1 MSLRKRLFG
10 KRDPAGKRVVAL
22 IECHLNQNV
31 RDPGAARYP
40 AVNDAL
46 LDLLRS
52 REVGLLQIPCPE
64 MFDLGLAR
72 ARPPGESIREMLDP
86 AKAREL
92 AARVADRIEEHVRH
106 GMEVLAIL
114 GGDVQSPGCA
124 VHLVEQR
131 LDPEKSGVFMLE
143 LHAELKARGITIP
156 FRGIRESDP
165 RAFQSDLDWLARTVH
180 PPGRR
185 NPRATR

>member
-1 MSLRKRLFG
+1 MSLRARLFG
-10 KRDPAGKRVVAL
+10 KRGSASKRVVAL
-22 IECHLNQNV
+22 IECHLNQNA

-72 ARPPGESIREMLDP
+72 TRPPGKSIREMLDP

-92 AARVADRIEEHVRH
+92 AVQVADRIEEHVRN
-106 GMEVLAIL
+106 GMTVLAIL

-124 VHLVEQR
+124 IHLVEQG
-131 LDPEKSGVFMLE
+131 LDPQRSGVFMLE
-143 LHAELKARGITIP
+143 LHAELEAREITIP
-156 FRGIRESDP
+156 FRGVRESDP
-165 RAFQSDLDWLARTVH
+165 HSFQSDLDWLADLLV
-180 PPGRR
+180 
-185 NPRATR
+185 